1 MDAWPD
7 SDTPD
12 LSELTERELEVIAL
26 VAQGYTNLEIATQLC
41 MSALTVKT
49 HLDHISQKIGIRRR
63 TQLAGLYWQQT
74 VAIADSESDETL

>member
-26 VAQGYTNLEIATQLC
+26 VAQGYTNFEIATQLC
-41 MSALTVKT
+41 LSPSTVKT
-49 HLDHISQKIGIRRR
+49 HLDNIAQKIGIRRR
-63 TQLAGLYWQQT
+63 TQLAGLYWQQAAS
-74 VAIADSESDETL
+74 VDDSASEDEF